1 MVEHSTADREVT
13 GSIPVA
19 PLLLYFVKYFFSLSN
34 CCSCFSYDLSSL
46 IFYFFKTAKILETML
61 KICFLTLLE
70 CIKSNDSVFSLSLR
84 F

>member
-19 PLLLYFVKYFFSLSN
+19 PLLLYFLRYFFSLSN
-34 CCSCFSYDLSSL
+34 CCSCFSYDLTSL
-46 IFYFFKTAKILETML
+46 IFYFVVNIRETKL

-70 CIKSNDSVFSLSLR
+70 SA
-84 F
+84 